1 MVIKG
6 VWRHRRYTPC
16 NGGFQVTP
24 SERGGKPVARPEI
37 SPRPD

>member
-6 VWRHRRYTPC
+6 VRRHTRYTPC

-24 SERGGKPVARPEI
+24 SERGAKPVAGPEI
-37 SPRPD
+37 GPPPD